1 MRFRQYQASARRNST
16 HLLWLY
22 IIAVIAVAV
31 FTAAAT
37 AFLSSLYPSLKGG
50 SSTIG
55 IHKPVFITVLILV
68 ITLITGAGW
77 WRLRRLSAGGHVVA
91 EALGGQRIIRAQA
104 GFSERRL
111 LNVAEEMAIASGV
124 RLPKIYILPDDCLNA
139 FAAGMN
145 QRDAVIGITRGALDS
160 FNRNELQA
168 VVAHEFSHIL
178 NGDMRRNM
186 QLCGA
191 LYGLQMITS
200 LGRLFFD
207 GDRLPISNRR
217 GDNTNLPTALLGAI
231 LIGLGF
237 AGSLAAGW
245 IQAAISRQR
254 EYLADASAVQF
265 TRQSDGLASALYKVA
280 TAPKRRL
287 HSPHAAEYAH
297 FMFEGVHETDIFD
310 KLAATHPDIYDRI
323 TRLNPVK
330 ARRWEADIRL
340 ARSIK
345 PDFYSLSSTG
355 YFSDRHTV
363 ADTAADRYFQSRG
376 QQLSAFLQRIDPTIS
391 QRTATLLQQ
400 NQRHWLNAE
409 GDNERLLV
417 VLTALFSPAALSSA
431 APEWQVSH
439 PLRLTYYRR
448 LQQHPLPQPLHR
460 ALLEYLLPSVAAL
473 PESEQHNLQNELNQ
487 LLEHHTLDAPQALL
501 WLSADACLKHVNKTA
516 STAEAQSYESV
527 SVSIRNWIN
536 CQGKLDSDGR
546 QNLSNALSALSTLS
560 RRERAQLMEHTEQLL
575 ATNPDSEWQS
585 RAAAVLRL
593 YAQQSDHSV
602 ASSAIPFNFH

>member
-1 MRFRQYQASARRNST
+1 
-16 HLLWLY
+16 
-22 IIAVIAVAV
+22 
-31 FTAAAT
+31 
-37 AFLSSLYPSLKGG
+37 
-50 SSTIG
+50 
-55 IHKPVFITVLILV
+55 
-68 ITLITGAGW
+68 
-77 WRLRRLSAGGHVVA
+77 
-91 EALGGQRIIRAQA
+91 
-104 GFSERRL
+104 
-111 LNVAEEMAIASGV
+111 
-124 RLPKIYILPDDCLNA
+124 
-139 FAAGMN
+139 
-145 QRDAVIGITRGALDS
+145 
-160 FNRNELQA
+160 
-168 VVAHEFSHIL
+168 
-178 NGDMRRNM
+178 
-186 QLCGA
+186 
-191 LYGLQMITS
+191 
-200 LGRLFFD
+200 
-207 GDRLPISNRR
+207 
-217 GDNTNLPTALLGAI
+217 
-231 LIGLGF
+231 
-237 AGSLAAGW
+237 
-245 IQAAISRQR
+245 
-254 EYLADASAVQF
+254 
-265 TRQSDGLASALYKVA
+265 
-280 TAPKRRL
+280 
-287 HSPHAAEYAH
+287 
-297 FMFEGVHETDIFD
+297 MFEGVHETDIFD

-355 YFSDRHTV
+355 YFSDRHTD
-363 ADTAADRYFQSRG
+363 ATISTDRYFQSRG

-585 RAAAVLRL
+585 RAATVLRL
-593 YAQQSDHSV
+593 YAQQSDHSA

>member
-37 AFLSSLYPSLKGG
+37 AFLSSLYPSLKDG

-91 EALGGQRIIRAQA
+91 EALGGQRIIRSQA
-104 GFSERRL
+104 GFAERRL
-111 LNVAEEMAIASGV
+111 LNVVEEMAIASGV
-124 RLPKIYILPDDCLNA
+124 RLPKVYILPDDCLNA

-207 GDRLPISNRR
+207 GDGLTSKSRDSF
-217 GDNTNLPTALLGAI
+217 NLPTVFLGAI
-231 LIGLGF
+231 LICLGF
-237 AGSLAAGW
+237 AGSLAACW

-391 QRTATLLQQ
+391 QRTTTLLQQ
-400 NQRHWLNAE
+400 NPRHWLNAE

-417 VLTALFSPAALSSA
+417 VFTALFSPAALSSA

-473 PESEQHNLQNELNQ
+473 PESEQHNLQNELNR

-527 SVSIRNWIN
+527 SVSIRNWID

-546 QNLSNALSALSTLS
+546 QNLSNALTSLITLS
-560 RRERAQLMEHTEQLL
+560 RRERTQLMEHTEQLL

-593 YAQQSDHSV
+593 YAQQSDPS
-602 ASSAIPFNFH
+602 ASSVIPFNFH